1 MLTYPA
7 ALNVSNVNLV
17 CPETRCVRPSL
28 RPCLGVPCIYAWCLV
43 GAPVR
48 PSVFWV

>member
-17 CPETRCVRPSL
+17 CPETKYASNFAFWGGGVKNGGVLVYVFMYVR
-28 RPCLGVPCIYAWCLV
+28 
-43 GAPVR
+43 
-48 PSVFWV
+48 